1 MNEQERLTYIHY
13 RLDRAEK
20 TLAEARTLFET
31 TQMFGAVNRIYYAM
45 FYAVSALA
53 FAHGFST
60 TSHSQLRGYFNR
72 EFVKKGLILAQHG
85 KAYGIAFDSR
95 KKGDYDDLVEFE
107 KEQVHEML
115 SEATAFLHVIKDLTI
130 S

>member
-53 FAHGFST
+53 FAHGFT
-60 TSHSQLRGYFNR
+60 T
-72 EFVKKGLILAQHG
+72 VLAGTAERH
-85 KAYGIAFDSR
+85 ATT
-95 KKGDYDDLVEFE
+95 
-107 KEQVHEML
+107 L
-115 SEATAFLHVIKDLTI
+115 SAVQF